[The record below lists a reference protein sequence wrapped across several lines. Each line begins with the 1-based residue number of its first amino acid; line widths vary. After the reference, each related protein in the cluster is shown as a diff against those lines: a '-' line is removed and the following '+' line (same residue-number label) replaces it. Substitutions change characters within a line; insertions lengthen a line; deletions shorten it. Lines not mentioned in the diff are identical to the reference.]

1 MIYLAGE
8 MSSNF
13 LVGRQYLGKSC
24 ENLDN
29 TTVRHPHHSP
39 LAQYRMPPES
49 DVEGLGLYVSNYH
62 PKIYFTSSNS
72 AMKFIAHCVSD
83 YRAPVAV
90 MDSYN
95 LRFGA
100 L

>member
-1 MIYLAGE
+1 MTLI
-8 MSSNF
+8 F

-24 ENLDN
+24 ENRDN
-29 TTVRHPHHSP
+29 STVRHPHHSP
-39 LAQYRMPPES
+39 LAQYQMPPES
-49 DVEGLGLYVSNYH
+49 DVEGLGLYMSNH
-62 PKIYFTSSNS
+62 RPKIHFTYINL
-72 AMKFIAHCVSD
+72 AMRFIAHRVSD

-90 MDSYN
+90 MDNYN